1 MTDPVQQQFRT
12 PKGNT
17 VSLWVREGTN
27 DADICRSVMTE
38 DEYGLADLT
47 LTRWCWD
54 VGAHIGAVTVAILAD
69 NPEAS
74 VVAVE
79 PVAEN
84 LALLER
90 NTASYFA
97 RVVAVEAAAAGPGA
111 KAVDIGVRYSG
122 NEAADRHTWIANQP
136 MAAGTHSEVRTVRA
150 LADPKPLPLPQLV
163 VIDCEGCEY
172 DFLHNP
178 WLRQVPLVIGEYHRG
193 AEPIAHALPHHMVTF
208 SGDDGVGLFRARI
221 EP

>member
-12 PKGNT
+12 PKGNP

-27 DADICRSVMTE
+27 DADICRSVLDE
-38 DEYGLADLT
+38 DEYHLADLT

-54 VGAHIGAVTVAILAD
+54 VGAHIGAVAVAILAD

-97 RVVAVEAAAAGPGA
+97 RVVAIDAAAAGPGA
-111 KAVDIGVRYSG
+111 AKIEIGVRYRG

-136 MAAGTHSEVRTVRA
+136 MAAGTLSEVRTVRA
-150 LADPKPLPLPQLV
+150 LTEAHPLPVPELL

-172 DFLHNP
+172 EFLRNP
-178 WLRQVPLVIGEYHRG
+178 WVSEVPLVIGEYHWG
-193 AEPIAHALPHHMVTF
+193 AEPITHLLPNHMITF